1 MYVISILCHPLNIF
15 LLFCK
20 LILERTLR
28 SENGEEGEMSVWS
41 MKMSADQRVTFDWEI
56 RISDFEMEREI
67 RKPLKTDFTSKKSV
81 LMEDFN

>member
-1 MYVISILCHPLNIF
+1 M
-15 LLFCK
+15 LFCK

-41 MKMSADQRVTFDWEI
+41 MNMSANQYVSFDWEI

-67 RKPLKTDFTSKKSV
+67 RKPLKTDFISEKSV